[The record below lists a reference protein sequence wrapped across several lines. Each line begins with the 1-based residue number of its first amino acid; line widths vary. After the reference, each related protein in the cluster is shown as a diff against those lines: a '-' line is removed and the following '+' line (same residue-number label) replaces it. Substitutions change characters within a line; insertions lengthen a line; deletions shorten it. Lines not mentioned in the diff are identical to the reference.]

1 MGLTASSVIP
11 LLSKWEEYLSTN
23 ADGDIDGFAHWVLAA
38 APQSPAA
45 AAPAPRSSA
54 AATPPLASARSV
66 PATSSPDP
74 ATSNPDHGTSNP
86 DPGTSDPAAAA
97 IRAPFLITHL
107 YRDLQQR
114 SKPIAKKLGLTN
126 SLELDMLVHIA
137 TLKDPNKKQVCQEML
152 IESSTGVE
160 IAKRL
165 VAKGFI
171 EEKADSKDRRAARLS
186 LTVKGQQTVLQGY
199 TQLAPI
205 HSDILNTLRTQ
216 VPPLS

>member
-1 MGLTASSVIP
+1 MGLLASSVIP
-11 LLSKWEEYLSTN
+11 LLSQWEEYLSTN
-23 ADGDIDGFAHWVLAA
+23 PDGDIAGFARWVLAV

-45 AAPAPRSSA
+45 
-54 AATPPLASARSV
+54 T
-66 PATSSPDP
+66 
-74 ATSNPDHGTSNP
+74 
-86 DPGTSDPAAAA
+86 TSDPDPAA

-160 IAKRL
+160 ITKRL
-165 VAKGFI
+165 VAKGFLR
-171 EEKADSKDRRAARLS
+171 EQPDTNDRRAARLS
-186 LTVKGQQTVLQGY
+186 LTVKGKETVLNGY
-199 TQLAPI
+199 RELAAV
-205 HSDILNTLRTQ
+205 HSDLLNTLRIQ
-216 VPPLS
+216 LPPLS